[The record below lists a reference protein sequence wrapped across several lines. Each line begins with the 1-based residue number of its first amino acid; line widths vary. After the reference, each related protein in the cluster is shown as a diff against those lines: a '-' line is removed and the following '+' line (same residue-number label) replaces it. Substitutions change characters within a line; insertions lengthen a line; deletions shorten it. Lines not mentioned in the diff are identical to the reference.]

1 MRIALAVPAMALATL
16 VAAQSAAA
24 KPAFTTKYTY
34 YAVGGDSVEDIYRA
48 MLSRGPRVNGAKAYA
63 ATTATSSQDGRLRQ
77 AKSCQ
82 IEDYRLKIDFVIK
95 LPKIKNEKILPSSD
109 RNRWTQFSAFL
120 KKHEETHRSIW
131 LDCAADLDRK
141 VRAIKASTC
150 AEADAKAGKLWEQTR
165 AACSK
170 RHDAFDKAEQKRLMQ
185 HPFVKLVLKRNNR
198 VTHAAAAQ

>member
-1 MRIALAVPAMALATL
+1 MRFALVVPAVALAMAFA
-16 VAAQSAAA
+16 VQPGHA
-24 KPAFTTKYTY
+24 KPSFSTKYTY
-34 YAVGGDSVEDIYRA
+34 YLVGGDSVEDIYRA
-48 MLSRGPRVNGAKAYA
+48 MLSKGPRVNGAKAYA
-63 ATTATSSQDGRLRQ
+63 ATTATSSQDGKLRQ

-95 LPKIKNEKILPSSD
+95 LPKIRNEKILPASD

-150 AEADAKAGKLWEQTR
+150 AGADAKASKLWEQTR

-170 RHDAFDKAEQKRLMQ
+170 RHDAFDKAEQKKLMQ
-185 HPFVKLVLKRNNR
+185 HPFVRLVYKRSLQ
-198 VTHAAAAQ
+198 THAAKAP